1 MKSSADNA
9 RVPCAVHLPVTVCCA
24 RYETAEPPTFW
35 YSVMPCT
42 AVRHNRIAM
51 NFKSN
56 HNQIAC
62 IQTETSN
69 SQCQIES
76 SSFSRD
82 LNRLM
87 TCICPLL
94 QSKFPV
100 LLSRPFLGLETK
112 TETLAIRSRDRDLD
126 KMNSSAL
133 ESRDHGLEIT
143 TLAASVLDIGDRALA

>member
-1 MKSSADNA
+1 M
-9 RVPCAVHLPVTVCCA
+9 RVFRVLFICQWQCAQCCA
-24 RYETAEPPTFW
+24 RYETAERPTFW

-112 TETLAIRSRDRDLD
+112 TETWTKWTRVHSSLETMVSRSQHWLHRFLILVTEHSLKGCYKLR
-126 KMNSSAL
+126 
-133 ESRDHGLEIT
+133 
-143 TLAASVLDIGDRALA
+143 